1 MTTSTR
7 MPNREDGWVLVSAIV
22 LMAIMLTVGLAS
34 FAFVDTGQ
42 KRSRESRE
50 RESSLSLAEAALY
63 AQGFALTRNWPNPD
77 QQLGGD
83 CSSGAAVTASTLF
96 CPDRDTLAK
105 GSSANGGVAQL
116 TNVDLDAN
124 STWSTKVRDNYGAL
138 KSSYSEEVVNG
149 VKLADSQLTEG
160 GVPCPQTPCRMDF
173 NGDRQLWVSAKALV
187 RGRPR
192 SVVARLKLEQ
202 LRESVPQ
209 AGVVAGALDVTNN
222 GNKLM
227 LDGTG
232 SSVVVRCSPLTS
244 TSCMSYEPDKGQIT
258 PAPASAPSQPN
269 FMTPAQLLRFKAR
282 AKTDGTYFAAGTCPS
297 SAAELTGAVVW
308 VEQCSTSY
316 ANNIGPFS
324 TPCDVPSSLSGNCI
338 NPTNKPGLLIWHCGT
353 LRFTG
358 NYSFYGIVYV
368 VNNSDGTCASF
379 PAKSGG
385 CPNGWVYE
393 SSGGAGTLGALVAD
407 GGGCVLMGSN
417 SVNMKYDAN
426 VFNSV
431 TSYGTVG
438 LVQNTWRELKAGS

>member
-1 MTTSTR
+1 MTSSTR

-63 AQGFALTRNWPNPD
+63 AQGFALTRNWPNPAK
-77 QQLGGD
+77 QLSGD
-83 CSSGAAVTASTLF
+83 CTSGAAVTSATLY

-105 GSSANGGVAQL
+105 GSSANGSVAQL
-116 TNVDLDAN
+116 ANVDLDA
-124 STWSTKVRDNYGAL
+124 SSAWTTKVRDNYGAL
-138 KSSYSEEVVNG
+138 KAAYDPSA
-149 VKLADSQLTEG
+149 ADGQLTEG

-173 NGDRQLWVSAKALV
+173 NGDRQLWVYAKADV
-187 RGRPR
+187 RDRPR

-209 AGVVAGALDVTNN
+209 AGVVAGALDVTNT

-232 SSVVVRCSPLTS
+232 SSIIVRCAPLTS
-244 TSCMSYEPDKGQIT
+244 DSCMSYDAGKGQLT
-258 PAPASAPSQPN
+258 PAPASTPGQPS
-269 FMTPAQLLRFKAR
+269 FMTPAQLERFKAR
-282 AKTDGTYFAAGTCPS
+282 AVTDGTYFAPGTCPS
-297 SAAELTGAVVW
+297 NAAELTGAVVW

-316 ANNIGPFS
+316 GSNIGPFS
-324 TPCDVPSSLSGNCI
+324 TPCDVPGDLSTNCI

-358 NYSFYGIVYV
+358 AYTFYGIAYV
-368 VNNSDGTCASF
+368 VNNSDGKCASF

-393 SSGGAGTLGALVAD
+393 SSGGSAVLGALVTD
-407 GGGCVLMGSN
+407 GGGCVLIGSN
-417 SVNMKYDAN
+417 SLNMRYDAN

-431 TSYGTVG
+431 NSYGTVG

>member
-1 MTTSTR
+1 MTNPSR

-34 FAFVDTGQ
+34 FAFVDTNQ
-42 KRSRESRE
+42 QRSRESRE

-63 AQGFALTRNWPNPD
+63 AQGFALTRNWPNPAK
-77 QQLGGD
+77 QLGAD
-83 CSSGAAVTASTLF
+83 CSSAAAVTSTTLF

-105 GSSANGGVAQL
+105 GTSGNGSVAQL
-116 TNVDLDAN
+116 ANVDLDGAAAW
-124 STWSTKVRDNYGAL
+124 TTKVRDNYGGL
-138 KSSYSEEVVNG
+138 KAAYDPSV
-149 VKLADSQLTEG
+149 ADGQLTEG

-173 NGDRQLWVSAKALV
+173 NGDRQLWVYAKATV

-192 SVVARLKLEQ
+192 TVVARLKLEQ

-232 SSVVVRCSPLTS
+232 SSVIVRCSPLSSAT
-244 TSCMSYEPDKGQIT
+244 CMSYDSGKGQLT
-258 PAPASAPSQPN
+258 PAPQSTPGQPN
-269 FMTPAQLLRFKAR
+269 FMTPAQLERFKAR
-282 AKTDGTYFAAGTCPS
+282 AMTDGTYFAAGTCPS
-297 SAAELTGAVVW
+297 SADELSGAVVW

-316 ANNIGPFS
+316 ANNIGPFK
-324 TPCDVPSSLSGNCI
+324 TPCVVPNTLSSNCI
-338 NPTNKPGLLIWHCGT
+338 NATNKPGLLIWHCGT

-358 NYSFYGIVYV
+358 NYTFYGIVYV
-368 VNNSDGTCASF
+368 VNNSDGTCGSF

-385 CPNGWVYE
+385 CPSGWVYE
-393 SSGGAGTLGALVAD
+393 SGGGAGVLGALVTD
-407 GGGCVLMGSN
+407 GGGCVLIGSN
-417 SVNMKYDAN
+417 SLNMKYDAN